1 MCVFFPFIVS
11 RGQEDNNV
19 DEKKEVAT
27 SVCCRTQVR
36 HCLRSNGKEKE

>member
-1 MCVFFPFIVS
+1 MCVFSFVIHG
-11 RGQEDNNV
+11 GQEDNNV

-36 HCLRSNGKEKE
+36 LCVRSNGKEKE